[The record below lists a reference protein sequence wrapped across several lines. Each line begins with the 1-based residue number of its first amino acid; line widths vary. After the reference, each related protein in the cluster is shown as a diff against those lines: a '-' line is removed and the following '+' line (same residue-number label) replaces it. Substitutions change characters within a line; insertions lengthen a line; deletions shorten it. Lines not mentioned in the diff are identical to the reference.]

1 MHGTVPGS
9 VQTPGYLLQVGP
21 DGLFEVGPVSDGL
34 AWLSIGLFVLAALLE
49 WRERRRT
56 GTDGGLAAGAA
67 IGKPARVIAFA
78 AWLAFAAFW
87 LNLVPHFAFVHQ
99 SYVEGILS
107 LVAVPASAYV
117 GWLVYTGRDTLFVLT
132 RAVAVMGVVYLPF
145 ETIPALSIA
154 GLALPAP
161 RQVLIEHTAV
171 MTALVME
178 TVGYA
183 PEMIESSEGY
193 DATFRWLY
201 VDGGEEHAIHVTV
214 VLACTGIGSMSIF
227 AGLIAAVRAPLVRK
241 LRALAI
247 AIGIIYVLNVLRT
260 SFITIVTGNQYMH
273 WFPEAVL
280 FLFGETSPYRVSFL
294 VSDRI
299 ISQVLAVVALIGVTY
314 LVVRQLPELL
324 IVLEDVLYVLTG
336 EEHDLSEVIDLPR
349 EPTNLDRVGG
359 AAGTAHVE
367 AAGTEA
373 SEGAAAERSGAT
385 SADTTGA
392 TGGEVGEASDPDG
405 MD

>member
-1 MHGTVPGS
+1 MHGTAPGS
-9 VQTPGYLLQVGP
+9 IPPPASLLQVGP

-49 WRERRRT
+49 WRQRRRA
-56 GTDGGLAAGAA
+56 GTSGSLASGAS
-67 IGKPARVIAFA
+67 IGKPVRVVAFA
-78 AWLAFAAFW
+78 AWLVFAAFW

-117 GWLVYTGRDTLFVLT
+117 GWLVYSGRDTLFVLT

-154 GLALPAP
+154 GVALPAP

-171 MTALVME
+171 MTAFVME
-178 TVGYA
+178 AVGYT

-201 VDGGEEHAIHVTV
+201 ADGGEEHAIYVTV

-241 LRALAI
+241 LRALAL

-260 SFITIVTGNQYMH
+260 SFITIVTGNQYMR

-280 FLFGETSPYRVSFL
+280 FLFGETNPYRVSFL

-336 EEHDLSEVIDLPR
+336 EEHDLQEVIDLPR
-349 EPTNLDRVGG
+349 EPTNLEDRGRPATTASVDTAGGG
-359 AAGTAHVE
+359 A
-367 AAGTEA
+367 TE
-373 SEGAAAERSGAT
+373 
-385 SADTTGA
+385 A

-405 MD
+405 VD

>member
-1 MHGTVPGS
+1 MYGTVPGS
-9 VQTPGYLLQVGP
+9 VPAPTSVLQVGP

-49 WRERRRT
+49 WRERRRV
-56 GTDGGLAAGAA
+56 GAA
-67 IGKPARVIAFA
+67 TGPENAPIGKPVRVVAFA

-107 LVAVPASAYV
+107 LVAVPTSAYV
-117 GWLVYTGRDTLFVLT
+117 GWLVYSGRDSLFVLT

-145 ETIPALSIA
+145 ETIPALSVA
-154 GLALPAP
+154 GIALPAP

-178 TVGYA
+178 AVGYT

-201 VDGGEEHAIHVTV
+201 DDGGEEHIIHVSV

-280 FLFGETSPYRVSFL
+280 FLFGEASPYRVSFL

-336 EEHDLSEVIDLPR
+336 EEHDLQEVIDLPR
-349 EPTNLDRVGG
+349 EPTNLDGAGRSAATASVD
-359 AAGTAHVE
+359 AAGS
-367 AAGTEA
+367 EA
-373 SEGAAAERSGAT
+373 SEGSGAE
-385 SADTTGA
+385 TTEA
-392 TGGEVGEASDPDG
+392 PESEVGESSDPDA